1 MGSQDRNDHLR
12 VVKILDDVYKAKTTG
27 ASKKSVNI
35 NSYMLKEES
44 NKSEKRK
51 KVKGLKIA
59 GSNRQEMLAVINGDD
74 D

>member
-1 MGSQDRNDHLR
+1 M
-12 VVKILDDVYKAKTTG
+12 VKILDDAYKAKTTG

-59 GSNRQEMLAVINGDD
+59 GCNRQEMLAVINGDD